1 MAVKIKIDDKLY
13 GLRLDMY
20 AMEQIETEFGSVDN
34 MLQKMEGNSINAIGK
49 LFKIMANAYLAYI
62 GQEETVTG
70 QELKRLRVAA
80 VRGAG
85 IAIRA
90 AIDEGMKSETI
101 EGEEADDEV
110 YDVYLAEIEAKN

>member
-20 AMEQIETEFGSVDN
+20 AMEQIEDAFGSVDA
-34 MLQKMEGNSINAIGK
+34 MLKKAESGSIRTIST
-49 LFKIMANAYLAYI
+49 LFKIMANAALAYE
-62 GQEETVTG
+62 GKEETVTG

-80 VRGAG
+80 INGVGKAV
-85 IAIRA
+85 RA
-90 AIDEGMKSETI
+90 AIDEGMKSETVD
-101 EGEEADDEV
+101 GGDADDEV